1 MRESNL
7 IRNIKRG
14 DNKALE
20 SLIHECYPSVYA
32 FVMRKMKM
40 DDCAKDITQE
50 VFIRFIRQIP
60 TYRSE
65 GKLLHYLYR
74 IASNVCKDQYK
85 KNLYHQDIE
94 EIEYQLEAGDNVHES
109 ILTQMRNE
117 ELMLW
122 IDRLRDDQQNVI
134 LLKYFQQLTFQE
146 IADLYHLP
154 VSTIKSR
161 HTQALIKLRKF
172 MKECDSSETT

>member
-7 IRNIKRG
+7 IRRIKKG

-20 SLIHECYPSVYA
+20 FLIHEYYPSIYS
-32 FVMRKMKM
+32 FVSRKMQM
-40 DDCAKDITQE
+40 DDSAKDITQE

-60 TYRSE
+60 TYRHE
-65 GKLLHYLYR
+65 GKLMHYLYR
-74 IASNVCKDQYK
+74 IASNVCKDHYK
-85 KNLYHQDIE
+85 KIEYHEDIE
-94 EIEYQLEAGDNVHES
+94 TMAYQLDTGVDVHEV

-117 ELMLW
+117 ELMLL
-122 IDRLRDDQQNVI
+122 IDQLSDDQQNVI
-134 LLKYFQQLTFQE
+134 VLKYYQQLTFQE

-172 MKECDSSETT
+172 MKERDEYERT